1 MLDYI
6 SRLCFNHRTYPQTG
20 RPHISCKYAQ
30 KKKGGP
36 VNMNKIRL
44 SEHFTYTKLLRF
56 VFPSITMM
64 IFTSIYSVVDGLFVS
79 NYAGKTPFAALNLIY
94 PLLMITGALGFM
106 VGTGGTAIVARTL
119 GEGRREDAN
128 RYFTMLVWV
137 TVIGGVIITLAGQ
150 IFLPAIAVLFG
161 ASGEILDNCVLY
173 GRIVQMAM
181 PFFMLQNVFQ
191 SFFVTA
197 EKPKLGL
204 AVTVASGCTNIVLDA
219 LFVAVFSWGLAGA
232 ALATA
237 ISQIVG
243 GTVPLIY
250 FSKENSSLLRFC
262 KTKYYG
268 RVLANTC
275 INGSSELMNSVASS
289 IVTILFNFQLLR
301 LAGEDGVAAF
311 GVIAYISFI
320 FAAIFLG
327 YAVGSAPIVGFH
339 YGAGHPDELKSLLR
353 KSLTLMGLGGIA
365 MTLLSLAL
373 SAPVSRI
380 FVGYDDGLYAMTVR
394 GFRIYSAAFLLCGF
408 NIYGSAFFTALNNG
422 LVSAV
427 ISFLRSL
434 VFQSVCVLLLPIF
447 LGLDGIWLALLAS
460 ELLSLAVTVCFLIKN
475 GKKYRYI

>member
-1 MLDYI
+1 MK
-6 SRLCFNHRTYPQTG
+6 Q
-20 RPHISCKYAQ
+20 
-30 KKKGGP
+30 
-36 VNMNKIRL
+36 IRL
-44 SEHFTYTKLLRF
+44 SEHFTYSKLLRF
-56 VFPSITMM
+56 VLPSITMM

-79 NYAGKTPFAALNLIY
+79 NYAGKTPFAAINLIY

-106 VGTGGTAIVARTL
+106 IGTGGTAIVARTL
-119 GEGRREDAN
+119 GEQKREEAN

-137 TVIGGVIITLAGQ
+137 TIIGGFIITLAGQ
-150 IFLPAIAVLFG
+150 LFLPAIAVLLG
-161 ASGEILDNCVLY
+161 ASGEMLDNCVLY
-173 GRIVQMAM
+173 GRITLTAL

-204 AVTVASGCTNIVLDA
+204 AVTVASGCANILLDA

-237 ISQIVG
+237 ASQIVG
-243 GTVPLIY
+243 GVIPLFY
-250 FSKENSSLLRFC
+250 FSRENSSLLRFC

-268 RVLANTC
+268 HILANTC
-275 INGSSELMNSVASS
+275 LNGSSELMSSVASS

-301 LAGEDGVAAF
+301 LAGENGVAAF

-327 YAVGSAPIVGFH
+327 YAVGSAPIVSFH
-339 YGAGHPDELKSLLR
+339 YGADHPAELKSLLR

-365 MTLLSLAL
+365 MTLLSLVL
-373 SAPVSRI
+373 SAPVSHI
-380 FVGYDDGLYAMTVR
+380 FVGYDAELYAMTVR
-394 GFRIYSAAFLLCGF
+394 GFRIYSIAFLLCGF

-434 VFQSVCVLLLPIF
+434 VFQSVCVLLLPVF
-447 LGLDGIWLALLAS
+447 LGLDGIWLALLTS
-460 ELLSLAVTVCFLIKN
+460 ELLSLTVTIGFLMKN

>member
-1 MLDYI
+1 
-6 SRLCFNHRTYPQTG
+6 
-20 RPHISCKYAQ
+20 
-30 KKKGGP
+30 
-36 VNMNKIRL
+36 MNKIRL

-56 VFPSITMM
+56 VLPSITMM

-119 GEGRREDAN
+119 GEGKHQEAN

-137 TVIGGVIITLAGQ
+137 TVIGGTVITLIGQ
-150 IFLPAIAVLFG
+150 LFLPAIAVLFG
-161 ASGEILDNCVLY
+161 ASGEMLDNCILY
-173 GRIVQMAM
+173 GRIVITAL

-204 AVTVASGCTNIVLDA
+204 AVTIASGCANILLDA

-237 ISQIVG
+237 ISQFVG
-243 GTVPLIY
+243 GIIPLFY
-250 FSKENSSLLRFC
+250 FSRENNSLLRFC

-275 INGSSELMNSVASS
+275 INGSSELMSSVASS
-289 IVTILFNFQLLR
+289 IVTILFNFQLIR
-301 LAGEDGVAAF
+301 LAGEDGVAAY
-311 GVIAYISFI
+311 GVLAYVSFI

-327 YAVGSAPIVGFH
+327 YAVGSAPIVSFH
-339 YGAGHPDELKSLLR
+339 YGAEHPDELKSLLR

-365 MTLLSLAL
+365 MTLLSFAL

-380 FVGYDDGLYAMTVR
+380 FVGYDAELYAMTVR
-394 GFRIYSAAFLLCGF
+394 GFRIFSVAFLLCGF

-422 LVSAV
+422 LISAV

-434 VFQSVCVLLLPIF
+434 VFQSVCVLLLPVF
-447 LGLDGIWLALLAS
+447 LGIDGIWLALLAS
-460 ELLSLAVTVCFLIKN
+460 ELLSLTVTFYFLARN
-475 GKKYRYI
+475 GRKYQYI